1 MPSYESTED
10 CSYEYGDQKYLYNI
24 TADPSELVD
33 LSTVHPQLVSTLE
46 AKLAG
51 YEATMVSPAYRNSNY
66 DLAYSAWAGLNSN
79 FIGPF
84 DDPVEVALTGLVGNT
99 AGDMNDDKAVN

>member
-1 MPSYESTED
+1 MSRAETNAPHPRRAVVAVADEDAGRQGGPRPRAPSQTAES
-10 CSYEYGDQKYLYNI
+10 C
-24 TADPSELVD
+24 P
-33 LSTVHPQLVSTLE
+33 
-46 AKLAG
+46 
-51 YEATMVSPAYRNSNY
+51 SPAYRNSNY

-99 AGDMNDDKAVN
+99 AGDMNDDKAIN